1 MFTRQIELFKLFGVS
16 IKIDLSWFIIVVLL
30 VWSLAVGYFPM
41 VYPDLAEGP
50 ASWIYW
56 WMGLAGT
63 IGLFASVVFHEL
75 AHALMARQ
83 YGLPMKG
90 ITLFIF
96 GGVAEMTEEPPTA
109 ISEFMVAIAGPIAS
123 VIVSIASFGLA
134 ILGANLGWPTSVN
147 GVLWY
152 LGFINAVLV
161 AFNIIPAFPLDGGRV
176 LRSILWHFKGNLRWA
191 TRITSAIGSAF
202 GILLIVLGV
211 VQFIMGNFIGGIWM
225 ALLGMFLRG
234 AAQMSYQQLLVRRAL
249 EGEPVRRF
257 MHTDVQSV
265 EPDISLQDLVEDYV
279 YRYHYKMFP
288 VVENGNVTGC
298 VTTRNVR
305 DVPREQW
312 SRTKVREI
320 AVPCD
325 QDNSIDVSEDAMDA
339 LKKMSQTGA
348 SRLMVL
354 EDGHLRGI
362 ISLKDMLK
370 FISLKVELEEDGTAQ
385 LPPHLAPSDA
395 DTADLREEE
404 EPSLQRSGR

>member
-1 MFTRQIELFKLFGVS
+1 
-16 IKIDLSWFIIVVLL
+16 
-30 VWSLAVGYFPM
+30 M